1 MEPEEVSEEVVVA
14 AASGLQTSQL
24 LVMEWTPV
32 YVAEAGVL
40 VGMLGGDIV
49 KKSEVEVVGGLVGNE
64 VKADIFEGSLYSPR
78 LGHEPED

>member
-24 LVMEWTPV
+24 LVMEQTPM
-32 YVAEAGVL
+32 YLAETGVL

-49 KKSEVEVVGGLVGNE
+49 EESEAEVIGRFPRDEVEVN
-64 VKADIFEGSLYSPR
+64 IFIFSLW
-78 LGHEPED
+78 